1 MTSAKLGRWR
11 HPAAHRHRTDGR
23 RPPPVAT
30 TDPGSLRMP
39 HPDHP
44 AAPLRVRDAGEG
56 APPLVLLHAFPLE
69 SRMWDE
75 QLRSLSAAHRVVA
88 PDLRGA
94 GDSPGPDDAAAYSV
108 AGWADDVLALLDER
122 RLDRPVV
129 VGAGEG
135 GAVALAVARRRPD
148 RLGGLVLV
156 GTGALAPTDEQRAV
170 AERQA
175 AWLARGGAAG
185 SLADWVIGSLADQA
199 PRRPEVVKEAK
210 FMLEEA
216 DPDGL
221 LGALHAIST
230 WEGVPAGP
238 TDVPTLLVRGA
249 LDQLT
254 TALALR
260 QLQRSLPG
268 ADRAEVPDAGH
279 LPNMEAPEAFDAVL
293 VRWLADR

>member
-1 MTSAKLGRWR
+1 M
-11 HPAAHRHRTDGR
+11 P
-23 RPPPVAT
+23 
-30 TDPGSLRMP
+30 DP
-39 HPDHP
+39 HHP

-56 APPLVLLHAFPLE
+56 SPPLVLLHAFPLQ

-75 QLRSLSAAHRVVA
+75 QLRSLSGAHRVVA

-94 GDSPGPDDAAAYSV
+94 GDSPGPDDPAAYSV
-108 AGWADDVLALLDER
+108 ASWVDDVLGLLDER
-122 RLDRPVV
+122 GLERPVL

-135 GAVALAVARRRPD
+135 GTVALAVARRRPE

-156 GTGALAPTDEQRAV
+156 GTGALGPTGEQRAV

-175 AWLARGGAAG
+175 AWLSRGGAVGA
-185 SLADWVIGSLADQA
+185 LADWVIGSLADQA

-216 DPDGL
+216 EPDGL
-221 LGALHAIST
+221 LGALHALTT
-230 WEGVPAGP
+230 WEGVEPGP
-238 TDVPTLLVRGA
+238 TGVPTLLVRGE

-254 TALALR
+254 TALGLR

-293 VRWLADR
+293 ERWLAGR